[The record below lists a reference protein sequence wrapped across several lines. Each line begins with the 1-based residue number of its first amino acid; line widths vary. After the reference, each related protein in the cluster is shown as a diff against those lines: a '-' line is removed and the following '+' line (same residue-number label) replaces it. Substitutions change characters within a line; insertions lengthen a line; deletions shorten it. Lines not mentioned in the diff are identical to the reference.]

1 MPNFFWKGVED
12 MKVVQSLNQNALLV
26 MNNKGEEVVALGRGI
41 GFGKKKGDLID
52 SDGISRIFTVQSTAN
67 EKRILETLKSID
79 NEIYV
84 IAEDVVDLGEKLLD
98 KKLNETFIFTIAKH
112 IQFAIERDREEPIE
126 YSPFE
131 YQLRY
136 LYPDEYKASEEVIKF
151 INEKYHLNM
160 KIQEIS
166 FFTLHF
172 VNGMIDSEDF
182 NDILKLSEL
191 LNKIIS
197 FIDIESG
204 NRLKRDSI
212 DYSRFIVHLRY
223 FLIRTLSKSQED
235 KKDPRM
241 SELLSI
247 TKEMYLEETALL
259 EKLKKKLS
267 SDNQLSFGVDEDLYL
282 LLHLVRILRRK
293 EGRVIGYCR

>member
-41 GFGKKKGDLID
+41 GFGKKRGDLID

-293 EGRVIGYCR
+293 EE

>member
-1 MPNFFWKGVED
+1 

>member
-1 MPNFFWKGVED
+1 
-12 MKVVQSLNQNALLV
+12 MKVIQSLNQNALLV
-26 MNNKGEEVVALGRGI
+26 SNDNKEEIVALGRGI
-41 GFGKKKGDLID
+41 GFGKKKGDIID
-52 SDGISRIFTVQSTAN
+52 SKGISRIFTVQSNAN

-79 NEIYV
+79 DEIFV
-84 IAEDVVDLGEKLLD
+84 ISDDVVDLAEKLLD

-112 IQFAIERDREEPIE
+112 IQFAIERDRENPIE

-136 LYPDEYKASEEVIKF
+136 LYPNEYRVSEEVIEF
-151 INEKYHLNM
+151 INRKYHLNM
-160 KIQEIS
+160 KTQEIS

-197 FIDIESG
+197 FIDDESG
-204 NRLKRDSI
+204 NRLKRDSV

-223 FLIRTLSKSQED
+223 FLIRMLSKSQEN
-235 KKDPRM
+235 KSDPRM
-241 SELLSI
+241 TELLTI
-247 TKEMYLEETALL
+247 TKEMYLEETILL
-259 EKLKKKLS
+259 EKLKAKLL
-267 SDNQLSFGVDEDLYL
+267 SDNELSFGVDEDLYL

-293 EGRVIGYCR
+293 EE

>member
-1 MPNFFWKGVED
+1 
-12 MKVVQSLNQNALLV
+12 
-26 MNNKGEEVVALGRGI
+26 
-41 GFGKKKGDLID
+41 
-52 SDGISRIFTVQSTAN
+52 
-67 EKRILETLKSID
+67 
-79 NEIYV
+79 
-84 IAEDVVDLGEKLLD
+84 
-98 KKLNETFIFTIAKH
+98 
-112 IQFAIERDREEPIE
+112 
-126 YSPFE
+126 
-131 YQLRY
+131 
-136 LYPDEYKASEEVIKF
+136 
-151 INEKYHLNM
+151 
-160 KIQEIS
+160 
-166 FFTLHF
+166 
-172 VNGMIDSEDF
+172 

-293 EGRVIGYCR
+293 EE

>member
-1 MPNFFWKGVED
+1 

-293 EGRVIGYCR
+293 EE

>member
-1 MPNFFWKGVED
+1 M
-12 MKVVQSLNQNALLV
+12 
-26 MNNKGEEVVALGRGI
+26 
-41 GFGKKKGDLID
+41 
-52 SDGISRIFTVQSTAN
+52 
-67 EKRILETLKSID
+67 
-79 NEIYV
+79 

-293 EGRVIGYCR
+293 EE

>member
-293 EGRVIGYCR
+293 EE

>member
-1 MPNFFWKGVED
+1 

-160 KIQEIS
+160 K
-166 FFTLHF
+166 
-172 VNGMIDSEDF
+172 
-182 NDILKLSEL
+182 
-191 LNKIIS
+191 
-197 FIDIESG
+197 
-204 NRLKRDSI
+204 
-212 DYSRFIVHLRY
+212 
-223 FLIRTLSKSQED
+223 
-235 KKDPRM
+235 
-241 SELLSI
+241 
-247 TKEMYLEETALL
+247 
-259 EKLKKKLS
+259 
-267 SDNQLSFGVDEDLYL
+267 
-282 LLHLVRILRRK
+282 
-293 EGRVIGYCR
+293 

>member
-1 MPNFFWKGVED
+1 

-204 NRLKRDSI
+204 KRLKRDSI

-293 EGRVIGYCR
+293 EE